1 MEYVQQ
7 SKLTPFF
14 VTFPFDSNLPPPP
27 PKKPENQRSSDGFK
41 GGGGGGG
48 VKREHWDKG
57 LIISDQKRNANIE
70 RTQISLLYL
79 FI

>member
-41 GGGGGGG
+41 GGGG
-48 VKREHWDKG
+48 VKREHWDKKG
-57 LIISDQKRNANIE
+57 
-70 RTQISLLYL
+70 
-79 FI
+79 